1 MFSAFDAVL
10 IRPLPYAEADRLV
23 MIWDDM
29 GAKDITARHNPPPAE
44 WIEWRRLNT
53 VFTDLASSQPGEPT
67 ISGDGEPEQVP
78 ARKVTWTFWS
88 VLGVR
93 PALGRVFTEAEDN
106 SSVRV
111 VVISHGL
118 WQRRFGGRSDV
129 VGRKMSLDDEPYEV
143 IGVMPQDF
151 YFMPSREIDI
161 WMPASFPPWMR
172 TNFTWHDAHIVARLK
187 PGVTLQQARDSMAA
201 LSLQVTAK
209 DFRGPHP
216 VIVIPLREEIAGRTR
231 MALIL
236 LLSASVAL
244 LLIACVNLT
253 NLLLSR
259 GAVRGREVSVRA
271 ALGASRGRLVRQ
283 FLTESLVLAGLGTL
297 GAPRTRAARPAVS
310 RTARA
315 RGDGHLAPRPRLA
328 GAGVCR
334 RCRGGCGADLRARA
348 RFARLAVPAAGG
360 APRWRTGHRRGA
372 QPLVPALADRRGN
385 RAGGRAADLRRPAPP
400 DVSAPAEH
408 RSRDQ

>member
-1 MFSAFDAVL
+1 MSLLHRLASVLRWMFNRNKAEADLDDEVQAFLEMAAEDAGRDGAAPDEARRLAALQLGGAEQVKERVRTGRHGGRLDEVARDVRYALRQLRRTPSFSVIAIATLALGIGGTTAMFSAFDAVL

-29 GAKDITARHNPPPAE
+29 GGKDITSRHNPPPAE

-53 VFTDLASSQPGEPT
+53 VFTDLACSQPGEPT
-67 ISGDGEPEQVP
+67 ISGDGEPEQIP

-106 SSVRV
+106 ASVRV

-129 VGRKMSLDDEPYEV
+129 VGRKMSLDDQPYEV

-161 WMPASFPPWMR
+161 WMPASFPAWMR
-172 TNFTWHDAHIVARLK
+172 TNFAWHDAHIIARLK

-209 DFRGPHP
+209 DFRGRSSYLCAKRSP
-216 VIVIPLREEIAGRTR
+216 AGH
-231 MALIL
+231 
-236 LLSASVAL
+236 
-244 LLIACVNLT
+244 
-253 NLLLSR
+253 
-259 GAVRGREVSVRA
+259 E
-271 ALGASRGRLVRQ
+271 
-283 FLTESLVLAGLGTL
+283 
-297 GAPRTRAARPAVS
+297 
-310 RTARA
+310 
-315 RGDGHLAPRPRLA
+315 
-328 GAGVCR
+328 
-334 RCRGGCGADLRARA
+334 
-348 RFARLAVPAAGG
+348 
-360 APRWRTGHRRGA
+360 WR
-372 QPLVPALADRRGN
+372 
-385 RAGGRAADLRRPAPP
+385 
-400 DVSAPAEH
+400 
-408 RSRDQ
+408 